1 MKQQTFPMV
10 IREGALSVTIYMVRA
25 KATGYT
31 FFQLCYSLAG
41 KRERKSFA
49 DLDDA
54 RREARM
60 ALGKISTGK
69 ALVAGMGNTDRESFA
84 ECKRLLRPLGEKALH
99 LAIAEYV
106 AAAKLLPEG
115 ASLAEAAREFA
126 NRHRSQLKP
135 RLLAEAVAEFLER
148 KAKDGMS
155 LRYVQSLRSHLHRL
169 AANFK
174 KPMGSI
180 STRDL
185 EHWLDG
191 QKAKGRTRNNL
202 RLSIVTLWRWARA
215 QGYIARD
222 METEGDRL
230 GTVRD
235 RGGKIGTLS
244 PAQLATLLR
253 GGRDTKGTETTP
265 TAEAELFIAI
275 GAFSGIRSAE
285 LLRLDWCD
293 IRESRGVIEV
303 GADKSKTATRRLVPI
318 HPALAGWLARAS
330 RGEGRVFSSEKAVP
344 RVIAYAKQML
354 GEWPSNALRH
364 SYATYRLAEAKD
376 AARVALEMG
385 NSPTML
391 FSSYRELADEKQA
404 ASWFNVAPDAPANVV
419 SMRRA
424 AR

>member
-1 MKQQTFPMV
+1 MKQPTFPMV
-10 IREGALSVTIYMVRA
+10 MREGALSVKIYKVRA

-49 DLDDA
+49 DLDAA

-69 ALVAGMGNTDRESFA
+69 ATVAGMGNTDRESFV

-99 LAIAEYV
+99 LAVAEYV
-106 AAAKLLPEG
+106 TAAKLLPEG
-115 ASLAEAAREFA
+115 ASLSDAAREYA
-126 NRHRSQLKP
+126 TRHRSQLKP

-155 LRYVQSLRSHLHRL
+155 LRYVQSLRSHLSRL

-174 KPMGSI
+174 KPMSSI

-185 EHWLDG
+185 EHWLDA
-191 QKAKGRTRNNL
+191 QKVKGRTRNNL
-202 RLSIVTLWRWARA
+202 RLSIVTLWRWARV

-235 RGGKIGTLS
+235 RGGKIGILT
-244 PAQLATLLR
+244 PAQLAGLLQ
-253 GGRDTKGTETTP
+253 GAPDD
-265 TAEAELFIAI
+265 EARLYIAI

-285 LLRLDWCD
+285 LVRLDWRD
-293 IRESRGVIEV
+293 IREDRGVIEV

-318 HPALAGWLARAS
+318 HPALAAWLARAP

-344 RVIAYAKQML
+344 RVIAYAKHLL

-385 NSPTML
+385 NSPMML
-391 FSSYRELADEKQA
+391 FQNYRELADEKQA
-404 ASWFNVAPDAPANVV
+404 AAWFSIVPAQPANVLRMKGV
-419 SMRRA
+419 